1 MKITTVRNIVQKDGN
16 TTTIT
21 IEDELNGADLE
32 QLERHL
38 GIIGF
43 YDSQSLIFKLQRFIR
58 GKH

>member
-1 MKITTVRNIVQKDGN
+1 MKITTVRNIIQKDGN

-21 IEDELNGADLE
+21 IEDDLNGADLE

-43 YDSQSLIFKLQRFIR
+43 YDSQSLLFKIKRFVG
-58 GKH
+58 GK